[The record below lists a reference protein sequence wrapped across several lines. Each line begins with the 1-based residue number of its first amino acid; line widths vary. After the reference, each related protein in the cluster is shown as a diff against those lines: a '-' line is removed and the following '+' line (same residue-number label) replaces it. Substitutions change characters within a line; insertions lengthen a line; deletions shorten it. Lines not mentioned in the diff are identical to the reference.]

1 MNINSQSGGD
11 LIGTGSFGCVFH
23 PALKCENQRS
33 IHDDMVSKVFFSDD
47 AKKEAEEEIKIDKM
61 IKSIK
66 GYENWAHIW
75 TTNCLPKKYNKLI
88 KEEQEID
95 ECLNE
100 NGLTASE
107 FDKNRRMLQGN
118 LCW

>member
-1 MNINSQSGGD
+1 MK
-11 LIGTGSFGCVFH
+11 IGSD
-23 PALKCENQRS
+23 N
-33 IHDDMVSKVFFSDD
+33 DDMVSKVFFSDD
-47 AKKEAEEEIKIDKM
+47 AKKEAEEIKIDKM

-88 KEEQEID
+88 KEEHEID

-107 FDKNRRMLQGN
+107 FDKNRRMLQGTYAGKTFGEVFILIILN
-118 LCW
+118 LGLIQIKIIY